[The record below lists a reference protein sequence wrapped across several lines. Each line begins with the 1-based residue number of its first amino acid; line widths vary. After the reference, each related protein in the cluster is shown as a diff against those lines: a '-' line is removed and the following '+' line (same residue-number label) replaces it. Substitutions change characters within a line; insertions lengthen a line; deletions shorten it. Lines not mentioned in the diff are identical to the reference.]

1 MHILISLIFSRSYY
15 VWFYT
20 RFAKP
25 PAMVQSGGYS
35 PVQRQTGTQTR
46 VNQTIFLVLYSFIFK
61 TFFVKL
67 NTYIHQYT
75 GPNPNQHTTNTWNC
89 ELWFYILE
97 IFWYFDSGSSLSWNA
112 IPIVKLYY
120 NPTRILN
127 IQTLQISSVTIWCNQ
142 NYFDAQIIKREPTN
156 PSNL

>member
-1 MHILISLIFSRSYY
+1 MTPTDTKNEKVSVSTGKSKICHQDHNQHSTLEDKQTPSQYIGIMVYLCILISLIFSHSYY

-25 PAMVQSGGYS
+25 PGMVQSGGSS
-35 PVQRQTGTQTR
+35 PVQRPTGTQTR
-46 VNQTIFLVLYSFIFK
+46 VNQTICLVLYSFIFK

-75 GPNPNQHTTNTWNC
+75 SPNPNQRTTNTWNC

-97 IFWYFDSGSSLSWNA
+97 IF
-112 IPIVKLYY
+112 
-120 NPTRILN
+120 
-127 IQTLQISSVTIWCNQ
+127 
-142 NYFDAQIIKREPTN
+142 
-156 PSNL
+156 